1 MKVPSSSHRWPPKS
15 YAGNFA
21 FIKIF
26 ITFVEK
32 DQTNMKDAQ
41 LIFGIMQNDER
52 VWRHICREMK
62 AGFAS
67 ILGQTF
73 SSDRISNEDIDD
85 IFQESL
91 VVLMQK
97 VKDGK
102 VVCSHEGTLFSY
114 LVQIGKLTACNMIRK
129 KRAHSLDDTVTF
141 SLYIHNGEDEGDE
154 LGVEE
159 KQQMQNNFLD
169 KLFSRIPSE
178 CSTLLKHFYWN
189 HKPMDEIASILG
201 MRNADSVKSKK
212 SKCMNRIKEIAAR
225 IIEDDEFAEE
235 AIRNAIERTALR
247 ELIEDERIHA
257 NSGYSIAALHVD
269 NNDEEQ

>member
-1 MKVPSSSHRWPPKS
+1 M
-15 YAGNFA
+15 
-21 FIKIF
+21 
-26 ITFVEK
+26 T
-32 DQTNMKDAQ
+32 DAQ

-52 VWRHICREMK
+52 AWRYICREMK

-73 SSDRISNEDIDD
+73 TSDRISNEDIED

-129 KRAHSLDDTVTF
+129 NRTENLDDAVTF
-141 SLYIHNGEDEGDE
+141 SLYLHNSEEESEMTVD
-154 LGVEE
+154 E
-159 KQQMQNNFLD
+159 KQQTQNDFLD
-169 KLFSRIPSE
+169 KIFSRIPSE

-201 MRNADSVKSKK
+201 MRNANSAKSKK
-212 SKCMNRIKEIAAR
+212 SKCMNRFKEIAAR
-225 IIEDDEFAEE
+225 LIEDDEFAEE
-235 AIRNAIERTALR
+235 AIRNAIERVALR
-247 ELIEDERIHA
+247 ELIEEERIYA
-257 NSGYSIAALHVD
+257 SNGYSIAALD
-269 NNDEEQ
+269 IDKDDEER